1 MKKSL
6 LLLVSFFVACTMQAQ
21 QNELLYGVYTG
32 SGTLKGMGTLKAET
46 YDVAMLLNDPSLV
59 GMRITG
65 INVPLNTAA
74 TVTDC
79 KAWLTKQLT
88 LESGNNVSDIASID
102 FTPEG
107 KWVEVTFAEPYT
119 ITEEGVY
126 AGYSLTVPS
135 VDTDNANDPNKV
147 PIMCIASNDLGNLY
161 MHTSRSV
168 RKWRNLPET
177 AYYGT
182 GAYAMVVRLTGDNVK
197 EHAAAL
203 LPPDELNTY
212 LSVGKKTTLTL
223 TLENHGTA
231 AISNIDYEMTIGG
244 ETIEKHVNVTVKGS
258 YFGSKANLKVEIPAQ
273 QTAGT
278 YPVSITVKKLD
289 GVDNEDVQP
298 TTTFTMAYLS
308 EFPKH
313 KPLMEEYTGTWC
325 QYCPRGMAG
334 MEAMNKLYP
343 DDFVGVAF
351 HNGDAMTITQMY
363 PNEVNA
369 FPNGYLDR
377 VQNVNPFSGSSGAS
391 LGIKDD
397 WKRRQNIIAP
407 ASIVLEAT
415 WADDAQTQLQLTSK
429 TTFVRDFGTSP
440 YQLTY
445 ILTADGLKGSGKE
458 WYQQNAL
465 SGDASAKSD
474 PYLSYYANQPA
485 VIQNL
490 EFNDVA
496 IQISASRGLA
506 MEGTL
511 PASVEGGKTYEH
523 TYTFDISKNELVQ
536 DKKKLRPVVVLID
549 TRTGEAVNADK
560 ISLNNEADGIRQ
572 VENGLST
579 FENGA
584 VFDLCGQKV
593 QPELSNSQ
601 NSLKK
606 GVYIVNG
613 KKIIIK

>member
-1 MKKSL
+1 
-6 LLLVSFFVACTMQAQ
+6 MQAQ

-32 SGTLKGMGTLKAET
+32 SGTLKGIGTLKAET

-88 LESGNNVSDIASID
+88 LESGNNVPDIASID

-135 VDTDNANDPNKV
+135 VDTDNDNDPNKV

-212 LSVGKKTTLTL
+212 LAVGKKTTLTL
-223 TLENHGTA
+223 ALENHGTA

-351 HNGDAMTITQMY
+351 HNGDPMQVIALY
-363 PNEVNA
+363 PNDVNS

-377 VQNVNPFSGSSGAS
+377 VLNVNPFSGTNGGS

-407 ASIVLEAT
+407 ASIELKAV
-415 WADDAQTQLQLTSK
+415 WADEAQTKLEVTST
-429 TTFVRDFGTSP
+429 TTFVRDFKNSP

-445 ILTADGLKGSGKE
+445 ILTADGLKGDTND
-458 WYQQNAL
+458 WWQVNAL
-465 SGDASAKSD
+465 SGDAEAKKD
-474 PYLSYYANQPA
+474 PYLAVFANQSSP
-485 VIQNL
+485 IKNI
-490 EFNDVA
+490 EYNDVA
-496 IQISASRGLA
+496 IQLSNSRALA

-511 PASVEGGKTYEH
+511 PGSVEGGKGYEH
-523 TYTFDISKNELVQ
+523 KYVFDVTENELVQ
-536 DKKKLRPVVVLID
+536 DKTKLRPVVVLID
-549 TRTGEAVNADK
+549 TTTGEAVNADK
-560 ISLNNEADGIRQ
+560 VGVSSETDGISEIPSDDELQRADGR
-572 VENGLST
+572 SY
-579 FENGA
+579 
-584 VFDLCGQKV
+584 DLQGR
-593 QPELSNSQ
+593 ELNAAHRAMR
-601 NSLKK
+601 
-606 GVYIVNG
+606 GIYIVNG
-613 KKIIIK
+613 KKVIR

>member
-6 LLLVSFFVACTMQAQ
+6 LLLLSFFVACSVQAQ

-65 INVPLNTAA
+65 INVPLNSAA

-88 LESGNNVSDIASID
+88 LESSTNAPDITSID

-147 PIMCIASNDLGNLY
+147 PIMCIASEDLGNLY

-212 LSVGKKTTLTL
+212 LAVGKKTTLTL
-223 TLENHGTA
+223 PLENHGTA

-244 ETIEKHVNVTVKGS
+244 ETIEKNVAVTVKGG

-278 YPVSITVKKLD
+278 YPVNITVKKLD
-289 GVDNEDVQP
+289 GFDNEDAQP

-334 MEAMNKLYP
+334 MEAMNELYP

-351 HNGDAMTITQMY
+351 HNGDAMTITQLY
-363 PNEVNA
+363 PNDVNS

-397 WKRRQNIIAP
+397 WKRRQNIISP
-407 ASIVLEAT
+407 ASIVLEAE
-415 WADDAQTQLQLTSK
+415 WADDAQTKLQLTSK
-429 TTFVRDFGTSP
+429 TTFVRDFGNSP

-445 ILTADGLKGSGKE
+445 ILTADGLKGEGKE

-465 SGDASAKSD
+465 SGDASAKAD
-474 PYLSYYANQPA
+474 PYLKYYANLPA
-485 VIQNL
+485 VIMDI

-496 IQISASRGLA
+496 IQLSNSRGLA

-511 PASVEGGKTYEH
+511 PASVEGGKTYSH
-523 TYTFDISKNELVQ
+523 TYTFDISSNSLVQ
-536 DKKKLRPVVVLID
+536 DKTKLRPVVVLID

-560 ISLNNEADGIRQ
+560 VSVGDSADGIRQ
-572 VENGLST
+572 LENEQST
-579 FENGA
+579 IENGA
-584 VFDLCGQKV
+584 VYNLSGQRV
-593 QPELSNSQ
+593 SNGIM
-601 NSLKK
+601 KETVGVPK

>member
-1 MKKSL
+1 
-6 LLLVSFFVACTMQAQ
+6 MQAQ

-65 INVPLNTAA
+65 INVPLNSAA

-88 LESGNNVSDIASID
+88 LENSTNAPDITSID

-147 PIMCIASNDLGNLY
+147 PIMCIASEDLGNLY

-212 LSVGKKTTLTL
+212 LAVGKKTTLTL
-223 TLENHGTA
+223 PLENHGTA

-244 ETIEKHVNVTVKGS
+244 ETIEKNVAVTVKGG

-278 YPVSITVKKLD
+278 YPVNITVKKLD
-289 GVDNEDVQP
+289 GFDNEDAQP

-334 MEAMNKLYP
+334 MEAMNELYP

-351 HNGDAMTITQMY
+351 HNGDAMTITQLY
-363 PNEVNA
+363 PNDVNS

-397 WKRRQNIIAP
+397 WKRRQNIISP
-407 ASIVLEAT
+407 ASIVLEAV
-415 WADDAQTQLQLTSK
+415 WADDAQTKLQLTSK
-429 TTFVRDFGTSP
+429 TTFVRDFGNSP

-445 ILTADGLKGSGKE
+445 ILTADGLKGEGKE

-465 SGDASAKSD
+465 SGDASAKAD
-474 PYLSYYANQPA
+474 PYLKYYANLPA
-485 VIQNL
+485 VIMDI

-496 IQISASRGLA
+496 IQLSNSRGLA

-511 PASVEGGKTYEH
+511 PASVEGGKTYSH
-523 TYTFDISKNELVQ
+523 TYTFDISSNSLVQ
-536 DKKKLRPVVVLID
+536 DKTKLRPVVVLID

-560 ISLNNEADGIRQ
+560 VSVGDSADGIRQ
-572 VENGLST
+572 LENEQST
-579 FENGA
+579 IANGA
-584 VFDLCGQKV
+584 VYNLSGQRV
-593 QPELSNSQ
+593 SNGIMTETVGVS
-601 NSLKK
+601 K

>member
-1 MKKSL
+1 
-6 LLLVSFFVACTMQAQ
+6 MQAQ

-88 LESGNNVSDIASID
+88 LESGNNVPDIASID

-135 VDTDNANDPNKV
+135 VDTDNDNDPNKV

-363 PNEVNA
+363 PNEVNS

-407 ASIVLEAT
+407 ASIELKAV
-415 WADDAQTQLQLTSK
+415 WADEAQTKLEVTST
-429 TTFVRDFGTSP
+429 TTFVRDFKNSP

-445 ILTADGLKGSGKE
+445 ILTADGLKGDTSD
-458 WYQQNAL
+458 WWQVNAL
-465 SGDASAKSD
+465 SGDAEAKKD
-474 PYLSYYANQPA
+474 PYLAVFANQSSP
-485 VIQNL
+485 IKNI
-490 EFNDVA
+490 EYNDVA
-496 IQISASRGLA
+496 IQLSNSRALA
-506 MEGTL
+506 MEETL
-511 PASVEGGKTYEH
+511 PSSVEGGKGYEH
-523 TYTFDISKNELVQ
+523 KYVFDVTENELVQ
-536 DKKKLRPVVVLID
+536 DKTKLRPVVVLID
-549 TRTGEAVNADK
+549 TTTGEAVNADK
-560 ISLNNEADGIRQ
+560 VGVSSETDGISEIPSDDELQRADGR
-572 VENGLST
+572 SY
-579 FENGA
+579 
-584 VFDLCGQKV
+584 DLQGR
-593 QPELSNSQ
+593 ELNAAHRAMR
-601 NSLKK
+601 
-606 GVYIVNG
+606 GIYIVNG
-613 KKIIIK
+613 KKVIR

>member
-1 MKKSL
+1 
-6 LLLVSFFVACTMQAQ
+6 MQAQ

-88 LESGNNVSDIASID
+88 LESGNNVPDIASID

-334 MEAMNKLYP
+334 MEGMNKLYG

-351 HNGDAMTITQMY
+351 HNGDPMQVTALY
-363 PNEVNA
+363 PNDVNS

-407 ASIVLEAT
+407 ASIELKAV
-415 WADDAQTQLQLTSK
+415 WADEAQTKLEVTST
-429 TTFVRDFGTSP
+429 TTFVRDFKNSP

-445 ILTADGLKGSGKE
+445 ILTADGLKGDTND
-458 WYQQNAL
+458 WWQVNAL
-465 SGDASAKSD
+465 SGDAEAKKD
-474 PYLSYYANQPA
+474 PYLAVFANQSSP
-485 VIQNL
+485 IKNI
-490 EFNDVA
+490 EYNDVA
-496 IQISASRGLA
+496 IQLSNSRALA

-511 PASVEGGKTYEH
+511 PGSVEGGKGYEH
-523 TYTFDISKNELVQ
+523 KYVFDVTENELVQ
-536 DKKKLRPVVVLID
+536 DKTKLRPVVVLID
-549 TRTGEAVNADK
+549 TTTGEAVNADK
-560 ISLNNEADGIRQ
+560 VGVSSETDGISEIPSGDELQRADGR
-572 VENGLST
+572 SY
-579 FENGA
+579 
-584 VFDLCGQKV
+584 DLQGR
-593 QPELSNSQ
+593 ELNAAHRAMR
-601 NSLKK
+601 
-606 GVYIVNG
+606 GIYIVNG
-613 KKIIIK
+613 KKVIR

>member
-88 LESGNNVSDIASID
+88 LESGNNVPDIASID

-135 VDTDNANDPNKV
+135 VDTDNDNDPNKV

-212 LSVGKKTTLTL
+212 LAVGK
-223 TLENHGTA
+223 N
-231 AISNIDYEMTIGG
+231 
-244 ETIEKHVNVTVKGS
+244 
-258 YFGSKANLKVEIPAQ
+258 
-273 QTAGT
+273 
-278 YPVSITVKKLD
+278 
-289 GVDNEDVQP
+289 
-298 TTTFTMAYLS
+298 
-308 EFPKH
+308 
-313 KPLMEEYTGTWC
+313 
-325 QYCPRGMAG
+325 
-334 MEAMNKLYP
+334 
-343 DDFVGVAF
+343 
-351 HNGDAMTITQMY
+351 
-363 PNEVNA
+363 
-369 FPNGYLDR
+369 
-377 VQNVNPFSGSSGAS
+377 
-391 LGIKDD
+391 
-397 WKRRQNIIAP
+397 
-407 ASIVLEAT
+407 
-415 WADDAQTQLQLTSK
+415 
-429 TTFVRDFGTSP
+429 
-440 YQLTY
+440 
-445 ILTADGLKGSGKE
+445 
-458 WYQQNAL
+458 
-465 SGDASAKSD
+465 
-474 PYLSYYANQPA
+474 
-485 VIQNL
+485 
-490 EFNDVA
+490 
-496 IQISASRGLA
+496 
-506 MEGTL
+506 
-511 PASVEGGKTYEH
+511 SV
-523 TYTFDISKNELVQ
+523 
-536 DKKKLRPVVVLID
+536 
-549 TRTGEAVNADK
+549 
-560 ISLNNEADGIRQ
+560 
-572 VENGLST
+572 
-579 FENGA
+579 
-584 VFDLCGQKV
+584 
-593 QPELSNSQ
+593 
-601 NSLKK
+601 
-606 GVYIVNG
+606 
-613 KKIIIK
+613 

>member
-1 MKKSL
+1 
-6 LLLVSFFVACTMQAQ
+6 MQAQ

-88 LESGNNVSDIASID
+88 LESGNNVPDIASID

-212 LSVGKKTTLTL
+212 LAVGKKTTLTL
-223 TLENHGTA
+223 ALENHGTA

-351 HNGDAMTITQMY
+351 HNGDAMTITQLY
-363 PNEVNA
+363 PNEVNS

-407 ASIVLEAT
+407 ASIELKAV
-415 WADDAQTQLQLTSK
+415 WADEAQTKLEVTST
-429 TTFVRDFGTSP
+429 TTFVRDFKNSP

-445 ILTADGLKGSGKE
+445 ILTADCLKGDTND
-458 WYQQNAL
+458 WWQVNAL
-465 SGDASAKSD
+465 SGDAEAKKD
-474 PYLSYYANQPA
+474 PYLAVFANQSSP
-485 VIQNL
+485 IKNI
-490 EFNDVA
+490 EYNDVA
-496 IQISASRGLA
+496 IQLSNSRALA

-511 PASVEGGKTYEH
+511 PGSVEGGKGYEH
-523 TYTFDISKNELVQ
+523 KYVFDVTENELVQ
-536 DKKKLRPVVVLID
+536 DKTKLRPVVVLID
-549 TRTGEAVNADK
+549 TTTGEAVNADK
-560 ISLNNEADGIRQ
+560 VGVSSETDGISEIPSDDELQR
-572 VENGLST
+572 VDGRSY
-579 FENGA
+579 
-584 VFDLCGQKV
+584 DLQGR
-593 QPELSNSQ
+593 ELNAAHRAMR
-601 NSLKK
+601 
-606 GVYIVNG
+606 GIYIVNG
-613 KKIIIK
+613 KKVIR

>member
-88 LESGNNVSDIASID
+88 LESGNNVPDIASID

-177 AYYGT
+177 AFYGT

-212 LSVGKKTTLTL
+212 LAVGKKTTLTL

-351 HNGDAMTITQMY
+351 HNGDPMQVTALY
-363 PNEVNA
+363 PNDVNS

-377 VQNVNPFSGSSGAS
+377 VLNVNPFSGTNGGS

-407 ASIVLEAT
+407 ASIELKAV
-415 WADDAQTQLQLTSK
+415 WADEAQTKLEVTST
-429 TTFVRDFGTSP
+429 TTFVRDFKNSP

-445 ILTADGLKGSGKE
+445 ILTADGLKGDTND
-458 WYQQNAL
+458 WWQVNAL
-465 SGDASAKSD
+465 SGDAEAKKD
-474 PYLSYYANQPA
+474 PYLAVFANQSSP
-485 VIQNL
+485 IKNI
-490 EFNDVA
+490 EYNDVA
-496 IQISASRGLA
+496 IQLSNSRALA

-511 PASVEGGKTYEH
+511 PGSVEGGKGYEH
-523 TYTFDISKNELVQ
+523 KYVFDVTENELVQ
-536 DKKKLRPVVVLID
+536 DKTKLRPVVVLID
-549 TRTGEAVNADK
+549 TTTGEAVNADK
-560 ISLNNEADGIRQ
+560 VGVSSETDGISEIPSDDELQRADGR
-572 VENGLST
+572 SY
-579 FENGA
+579 
-584 VFDLCGQKV
+584 DLQGR
-593 QPELSNSQ
+593 ELNAAHRAMR
-601 NSLKK
+601 
-606 GVYIVNG
+606 GIYIVNG
-613 KKIIIK
+613 KKVIR

>member
-1 MKKSL
+1 
-6 LLLVSFFVACTMQAQ
+6 
-21 QNELLYGVYTG
+21 
-32 SGTLKGMGTLKAET
+32 MGTLKAET

-88 LESGNNVSDIASID
+88 LESGNNVPDIASID

-212 LSVGKKTTLTL
+212 LAVGKKTTLTL

-351 HNGDAMTITQMY
+351 HNGDPMQVTALY
-363 PNEVNA
+363 PNDVNS

-377 VQNVNPFSGSSGAS
+377 VLNVNPFSGTNGGS

-407 ASIVLEAT
+407 ASIELKAV
-415 WADDAQTQLQLTSK
+415 WADEAQTKLEVTST
-429 TTFVRDFGTSP
+429 TTFVRDFKNSP

-445 ILTADGLKGSGKE
+445 ILTADGLKGDTND
-458 WYQQNAL
+458 WWQVNAL
-465 SGDASAKSD
+465 SGDAEAKKD
-474 PYLSYYANQPA
+474 PYLAVFANQSSP
-485 VIQNL
+485 IKNI
-490 EFNDVA
+490 EYNDVA
-496 IQISASRGLA
+496 IQLSNSRALA

-511 PASVEGGKTYEH
+511 PGSVEGGKGYEH
-523 TYTFDISKNELVQ
+523 KYVFDVTENELVQ
-536 DKKKLRPVVVLID
+536 DKTKLRPVVVLID
-549 TRTGEAVNADK
+549 TTTGEAVNADK
-560 ISLNNEADGIRQ
+560 VGVSSETDGISEIPSDDELQRADGR
-572 VENGLST
+572 SY
-579 FENGA
+579 
-584 VFDLCGQKV
+584 DLQGR
-593 QPELSNSQ
+593 ELNAAHRAMR
-601 NSLKK
+601 
-606 GVYIVNG
+606 GIYIVNG
-613 KKIIIK
+613 KKVIR

>member
-1 MKKSL
+1 
-6 LLLVSFFVACTMQAQ
+6 MQAQ

-88 LESGNNVSDIASID
+88 LESGNNVPDIASID

-203 LPPDELNTY
+203 LPPDDLNTY
-212 LSVGKKTTLTL
+212 LAVGKKTTLTL
-223 TLENHGTA
+223 ALENHGTA

-351 HNGDAMTITQMY
+351 HNGDPMQVTALY
-363 PNEVNA
+363 PNDVNS

-377 VQNVNPFSGSSGAS
+377 VLNVNPFSGTNGGS

-407 ASIVLEAT
+407 ASIELKAV
-415 WADDAQTQLQLTSK
+415 WADEAQTKLEVTST
-429 TTFVRDFGTSP
+429 TTFVRDFKNSP

-445 ILTADGLKGSGKE
+445 ILTADGLKGDTND
-458 WYQQNAL
+458 WWQVNAL
-465 SGDASAKSD
+465 SGDAEAKKD
-474 PYLSYYANQPA
+474 PYLAVFANQSSP
-485 VIQNL
+485 IKNI
-490 EFNDVA
+490 EYNDVA
-496 IQISASRGLA
+496 IQLSNSRALA

-511 PASVEGGKTYEH
+511 PGSVEGGKGYEH
-523 TYTFDISKNELVQ
+523 KYVFDVTENELVQ
-536 DKKKLRPVVVLID
+536 DKTKLRPVVVLID
-549 TRTGEAVNADK
+549 TTTGEAVNADK
-560 ISLNNEADGIRQ
+560 VGVSSETDGISEIPSDDELQRADGR
-572 VENGLST
+572 SY
-579 FENGA
+579 
-584 VFDLCGQKV
+584 DLQGR
-593 QPELSNSQ
+593 ELNAAHRAMR
-601 NSLKK
+601 
-606 GVYIVNG
+606 GIYIVNG
-613 KKIIIK
+613 KKVIR

>member
-1 MKKSL
+1 
-6 LLLVSFFVACTMQAQ
+6 MQAQ

-88 LESGNNVSDIASID
+88 LESGKNVPDITSID

-212 LSVGKKTTLTL
+212 LAVGKKTTLTL

-351 HNGDAMTITQMY
+351 HNGDPMQVTALY
-363 PNEVNA
+363 PNDVNG

-377 VQNVNPFSGSSGAS
+377 VLNVHPFSGTSGGS

-407 ASIVLEAT
+407 ASIELKAV
-415 WADDAQTQLQLTSK
+415 WADEAQTKLEVTST
-429 TTFVRDFGTSP
+429 TTFVRDFKNSP

-445 ILTADGLKGSGKE
+445 ILTADGLKGDTND
-458 WYQQNAL
+458 WWQVNAL
-465 SGDASAKSD
+465 SGDAEAKKD
-474 PYLSYYANQPA
+474 PYLAVFANQSSP
-485 VIQNL
+485 IKNI
-490 EFNDVA
+490 EYNDVA
-496 IQISASRGLA
+496 IQLSNSRALA

-511 PASVEGGKTYEH
+511 PGSVEGGKGYEH
-523 TYTFDISKNELVQ
+523 KYVFDVTENELVQ
-536 DKKKLRPVVVLID
+536 DKTKLRPVVVLID
-549 TRTGEAVNADK
+549 TTTGEAVNADK
-560 ISLNNEADGIRQ
+560 VGVSSETDGISEIPSGDELQRADGR
-572 VENGLST
+572 SY
-579 FENGA
+579 
-584 VFDLCGQKV
+584 DLRGR
-593 QPELSNSQ
+593 ELNAAHRAMR
-601 NSLKK
+601 
-606 GVYIVNG
+606 GIYIVNG
-613 KKIIIK
+613 KKVIR

>member
-1 MKKSL
+1 
-6 LLLVSFFVACTMQAQ
+6 MQAQ

-88 LESGNNVSDIASID
+88 LESGNNVPDIASID

-177 AYYGT
+177 AYYGM

-212 LSVGKKTTLTL
+212 LAVGKKTTLTL

-351 HNGDAMTITQMY
+351 HNGDPMQVTALY
-363 PNEVNA
+363 PNDVNS

-377 VQNVNPFSGSSGAS
+377 VLNVNPFSGTNGGS

-407 ASIVLEAT
+407 ASIELKAV
-415 WADDAQTQLQLTSK
+415 WADEAQTKLEVTST
-429 TTFVRDFGTSP
+429 TTFVRDFKNSP

-445 ILTADGLKGSGKE
+445 ILTADGLKGDTND
-458 WYQQNAL
+458 WWQVNAL
-465 SGDASAKSD
+465 SGDAEAKKD
-474 PYLSYYANQPA
+474 PYLAVFANQSSP
-485 VIQNL
+485 IKNI
-490 EFNDVA
+490 EYNDVA
-496 IQISASRGLA
+496 IQLSNSRALA

-511 PASVEGGKTYEH
+511 PGSVEGGKGYEH
-523 TYTFDISKNELVQ
+523 KYVFDVTENELVQ
-536 DKKKLRPVVVLID
+536 DKTKLRPVVVLID
-549 TRTGEAVNADK
+549 TTTGEAVNADK
-560 ISLNNEADGIRQ
+560 VGVSSETDGISEIPSDDELQRADGR
-572 VENGLST
+572 SY
-579 FENGA
+579 
-584 VFDLCGQKV
+584 DLQGR
-593 QPELSNSQ
+593 ELNAAHRAMR
-601 NSLKK
+601 
-606 GVYIVNG
+606 GIYIVNG
-613 KKIIIK
+613 KKVIR

>member
-1 MKKSL
+1 
-6 LLLVSFFVACTMQAQ
+6 
-21 QNELLYGVYTG
+21 
-32 SGTLKGMGTLKAET
+32 MGTLKAET

-88 LESGNNVSDIASID
+88 LESGNNVPDIASID

-177 AYYGT
+177 AFYGT

-212 LSVGKKTTLTL
+212 LAVGKKTTLTL

-351 HNGDAMTITQMY
+351 HNGDPMQVTALY
-363 PNEVNA
+363 PNDVNS

-377 VQNVNPFSGSSGAS
+377 VLNVNPFSGTNGGS

-407 ASIVLEAT
+407 ASIELKAV
-415 WADDAQTQLQLTSK
+415 WADEAQTKLEVTST
-429 TTFVRDFGTSP
+429 TTFVRDFKNSP

-445 ILTADGLKGSGKE
+445 ILTADGLKGDTND
-458 WYQQNAL
+458 WWQVNAL
-465 SGDASAKSD
+465 SGDAEAKKD
-474 PYLSYYANQPA
+474 PYLAVFANQSSP
-485 VIQNL
+485 IKNI
-490 EFNDVA
+490 EYNDVA
-496 IQISASRGLA
+496 IQLSNSRALA

-511 PASVEGGKTYEH
+511 PGSVEGGKGYEH
-523 TYTFDISKNELVQ
+523 KYVFDVTENELVQ
-536 DKKKLRPVVVLID
+536 DKTKLRPVVVLID
-549 TRTGEAVNADK
+549 TTTGEAVNADK
-560 ISLNNEADGIRQ
+560 VGVSSETDGISEIPSDDELQRADGR
-572 VENGLST
+572 SY
-579 FENGA
+579 
-584 VFDLCGQKV
+584 DLQGR
-593 QPELSNSQ
+593 ELNAAHRAMR
-601 NSLKK
+601 
-606 GVYIVNG
+606 GIYIVNG
-613 KKIIIK
+613 KKVIR

>member
-1 MKKSL
+1 
-6 LLLVSFFVACTMQAQ
+6 MQAQ

-88 LESGNNVSDIASID
+88 LESGNNVPDITSID

-212 LSVGKKTTLTL
+212 LAVGKKTTLTL
-223 TLENHGTA
+223 ALENHGTA

-351 HNGDAMTITQMY
+351 HNGDAMTITQLY
-363 PNEVNA
+363 PNEVNS

-407 ASIVLEAT
+407 ASIELKAV
-415 WADDAQTQLQLTSK
+415 WADEAQTKLEVTST
-429 TTFVRDFGTSP
+429 TTFVRDFKNSP

-445 ILTADGLKGSGKE
+445 ILTADGLKGDTND
-458 WYQQNAL
+458 WWQVNAL
-465 SGDASAKSD
+465 SGDAEAKKD
-474 PYLSYYANQPA
+474 PYLAVFANQSSP
-485 VIQNL
+485 IKNI
-490 EFNDVA
+490 EYNDVA
-496 IQISASRGLA
+496 IQLSNSRALA

-511 PASVEGGKTYEH
+511 PGSVEGGKGYEH
-523 TYTFDISKNELVQ
+523 KYVFDVTENELVQ
-536 DKKKLRPVVVLID
+536 DKTKLRPVVVLID
-549 TRTGEAVNADK
+549 TTTGEAVNADK
-560 ISLNNEADGIRQ
+560 VGVSSETDGISEIPSGDELQRADGR
-572 VENGLST
+572 SY
-579 FENGA
+579 
-584 VFDLCGQKV
+584 DLQGR
-593 QPELSNSQ
+593 ELNAAHRAMR
-601 NSLKK
+601 
-606 GVYIVNG
+606 GIYIVNG
-613 KKIIIK
+613 KKVIR

>member
-1 MKKSL
+1 
-6 LLLVSFFVACTMQAQ
+6 MQAQ

-88 LESGNNVSDIASID
+88 LESGNNVPDIASID

-177 AYYGT
+177 AFYGT

-212 LSVGKKTTLTL
+212 LAVGKKTTLTL

-351 HNGDAMTITQMY
+351 HNGDPMQVTALY
-363 PNEVNA
+363 PNDVNS

-377 VQNVNPFSGSSGAS
+377 VLNVNPFSGTNGGS

-407 ASIVLEAT
+407 ASIELKAV
-415 WADDAQTQLQLTSK
+415 WADEAQTKLEVTST
-429 TTFVRDFGTSP
+429 TTFVRDFKNSP

-445 ILTADGLKGSGKE
+445 ILTADGLKGDTND
-458 WYQQNAL
+458 WWQVNAL
-465 SGDASAKSD
+465 SGDAEAKKD
-474 PYLSYYANQPA
+474 PYLAVFANQSSP
-485 VIQNL
+485 IKNI
-490 EFNDVA
+490 EYNDVA
-496 IQISASRGLA
+496 IQLSNSRALA

-511 PASVEGGKTYEH
+511 PGSVEGGKGYEH
-523 TYTFDISKNELVQ
+523 KYVFDVTENELVQ
-536 DKKKLRPVVVLID
+536 DKTKLRPVVVLID
-549 TRTGEAVNADK
+549 TTTGEAVNADK
-560 ISLNNEADGIRQ
+560 VGVSSETDGISEIPSDDELQRADGR
-572 VENGLST
+572 SY
-579 FENGA
+579 
-584 VFDLCGQKV
+584 DLQGR
-593 QPELSNSQ
+593 ELNAAHRAMR
-601 NSLKK
+601 
-606 GVYIVNG
+606 GIYIVNG
-613 KKIIIK
+613 KKVIR

>member
-1 MKKSL
+1 
-6 LLLVSFFVACTMQAQ
+6 
-21 QNELLYGVYTG
+21 
-32 SGTLKGMGTLKAET
+32 
-46 YDVAMLLNDPSLV
+46 
-59 GMRITG
+59 
-65 INVPLNTAA
+65 
-74 TVTDC
+74 
-79 KAWLTKQLT
+79 
-88 LESGNNVSDIASID
+88 
-102 FTPEG
+102 
-107 KWVEVTFAEPYT
+107 
-119 ITEEGVY
+119 
-126 AGYSLTVPS
+126 
-135 VDTDNANDPNKV
+135 
-147 PIMCIASNDLGNLY
+147 
-161 MHTSRSV
+161 
-168 RKWRNLPET
+168 
-177 AYYGT
+177 
-182 GAYAMVVRLTGDNVK
+182 MVVRLTGDNVK

-212 LSVGKKTTLTL
+212 LAVGKKTTLTL
-223 TLENHGTA
+223 PLENHGTA

-244 ETIEKHVNVTVKGS
+244 ETIEKNVAVTVKGG

-278 YPVSITVKKLD
+278 YPVNITVKKLD
-289 GVDNEDVQP
+289 GFDNEDAQP

-334 MEAMNKLYP
+334 MEAMNELYP

-351 HNGDAMTITQMY
+351 HNGDAMTITQLY
-363 PNEVNA
+363 PNDVNS

-397 WKRRQNIIAP
+397 WKRRQNIISP
-407 ASIVLEAT
+407 ASIVLEAV
-415 WADDAQTQLQLTSK
+415 WADDAQTKLQLTSK
-429 TTFVRDFGTSP
+429 TTFVRDFGNSP

-445 ILTADGLKGSGKE
+445 ILTADGLKGEGKE

-465 SGDASAKSD
+465 SGDASAKAD
-474 PYLSYYANQPA
+474 PYLKYYANLPA
-485 VIQNL
+485 VIMDI

-496 IQISASRGLA
+496 IQLSNSRGLA

-511 PASVEGGKTYEH
+511 PASVEGGKTYLH
-523 TYTFDISKNELVQ
+523 TYTFDISSNSLVQ
-536 DKKKLRPVVVLID
+536 DKTKLRPVVVLID

-560 ISLNNEADGIRQ
+560 VSVGDSADGIRQ
-572 VENGLST
+572 LENEQST
-579 FENGA
+579 IANGA
-584 VFDLCGQKV
+584 VYNLSGQRV
-593 QPELSNSQ
+593 SNGIITM
-601 NSLKK
+601 KTVGVPK

>member
-1 MKKSL
+1 
-6 LLLVSFFVACTMQAQ
+6 MQAQ

-88 LESGNNVSDIASID
+88 LESGKNVPDIASID

-212 LSVGKKTTLTL
+212 LAVGKKTTLTL

-258 YFGSKANLKVEIPAQ
+258 YFGSNANLKVEIPAQ

-351 HNGDAMTITQMY
+351 HNGDAMTITQLY
-363 PNEVNA
+363 PNEVNS

-407 ASIVLEAT
+407 ASIELKAV
-415 WADDAQTQLQLTSK
+415 WADEAQTKLEVTST
-429 TTFVRDFGTSP
+429 TTFVRDFKNSP

-445 ILTADGLKGSGKE
+445 ILTADGLKGDTND
-458 WYQQNAL
+458 WWQVNAL
-465 SGDASAKSD
+465 SGDAEAKKD
-474 PYLSYYANQPA
+474 PYLAVFANQSSP
-485 VIQNL
+485 IKNI
-490 EFNDVA
+490 EYNDVA
-496 IQISASRGLA
+496 IQLSNSRALA

-511 PASVEGGKTYEH
+511 PGSVEGGKGYEH
-523 TYTFDISKNELVQ
+523 KYVFDVTENELVQ
-536 DKKKLRPVVVLID
+536 DKTKLRPVVVLID
-549 TRTGEAVNADK
+549 TTTGEAVNADK
-560 ISLNNEADGIRQ
+560 VGVSSETDGISEIPSGDELQRADGR
-572 VENGLST
+572 SY
-579 FENGA
+579 
-584 VFDLCGQKV
+584 DLQGR
-593 QPELSNSQ
+593 ELNAAHRAMR
-601 NSLKK
+601 
-606 GVYIVNG
+606 GIYIVNG
-613 KKIIIK
+613 KKVIR

>member
-1 MKKSL
+1 M
-6 LLLVSFFVACTMQAQ
+6 
-21 QNELLYGVYTG
+21 LYGVYTG

-88 LESGNNVSDIASID
+88 LESGNNVPDITSID

-177 AYYGT
+177 AYYGM

-212 LSVGKKTTLTL
+212 LAVGKKTTLTL

-351 HNGDAMTITQMY
+351 HNGDPMQVTALY
-363 PNEVNA
+363 PNDVNS

-377 VQNVNPFSGSSGAS
+377 VLNVNPFSGTNGGS

-407 ASIVLEAT
+407 ASIELKAV
-415 WADDAQTQLQLTSK
+415 WADEAQTKLEVTST
-429 TTFVRDFGTSP
+429 TTFVRDFKNSP

-445 ILTADGLKGSGKE
+445 ILTADGLKGDTND
-458 WYQQNAL
+458 WWQVNAL
-465 SGDASAKSD
+465 SGDAEAKKD
-474 PYLSYYANQPA
+474 PYLAVFANQSSP
-485 VIQNL
+485 IKNI
-490 EFNDVA
+490 EYNDVA
-496 IQISASRGLA
+496 IQLSNSRALA

-511 PASVEGGKTYEH
+511 PGSVEGGKGYEH
-523 TYTFDISKNELVQ
+523 KYVFDVTENELVQ
-536 DKKKLRPVVVLID
+536 DKTKLRPVVVLID
-549 TRTGEAVNADK
+549 TTTGEAVNADK
-560 ISLNNEADGIRQ
+560 VGVSSETDGISEIPSDDELQRADGR
-572 VENGLST
+572 SY
-579 FENGA
+579 
-584 VFDLCGQKV
+584 DLQGR
-593 QPELSNSQ
+593 ELNAAHRAMR
-601 NSLKK
+601 
-606 GVYIVNG
+606 GIYIVNG
-613 KKIIIK
+613 KKVIR

>member
-6 LLLVSFFVACTMQAQ
+6 LLLLSFFVACSVQAQ

-65 INVPLNTAA
+65 INVPLNSAA

-88 LESGNNVSDIASID
+88 LENSTNAPDITSID

-147 PIMCIASNDLGNLY
+147 PIMCIASEDLGNLY

-212 LSVGKKTTLTL
+212 LAVGKKTTLTL
-223 TLENHGTA
+223 PLENHGTA

-244 ETIEKHVNVTVKGS
+244 ETIEKNVAVTVKGG

-278 YPVSITVKKLD
+278 YPVNITVKKLD
-289 GVDNEDVQP
+289 GFDNEDAQP

-334 MEAMNKLYP
+334 MEAMNELYP

-351 HNGDAMTITQMY
+351 HNGDAMTITQLY
-363 PNEVNA
+363 PNDVNS

-397 WKRRQNIIAP
+397 WKRRQNIISP
-407 ASIVLEAT
+407 ASIVLEAV
-415 WADDAQTQLQLTSK
+415 WADDAQTKLQLTSK
-429 TTFVRDFGTSP
+429 TTFVRDFGNSP

-445 ILTADGLKGSGKE
+445 ILTADGLKGEGKE

-465 SGDASAKSD
+465 SGDASAKAD
-474 PYLSYYANQPA
+474 PYLKYYANLPA
-485 VIQNL
+485 VIMDI

-496 IQISASRGLA
+496 IQLSNSRGLA

-511 PASVEGGKTYEH
+511 PASVEGGKTYSH
-523 TYTFDISKNELVQ
+523 TYTFDISSNSLVQ
-536 DKKKLRPVVVLID
+536 DKTKLRPVVVLID

-560 ISLNNEADGIRQ
+560 VSVGDSADGIRQ
-572 VENGLST
+572 LENEQST
-579 FENGA
+579 IESGA
-584 VFDLCGQKV
+584 VYNLSGQRV
-593 QPELSNSQ
+593 SNR
-601 NSLKK
+601 NMTETVGVPK

>member
-88 LESGNNVSDIASID
+88 LESGNNVPDITSID

-177 AYYGT
+177 AFYGT

-212 LSVGKKTTLTL
+212 LAVGKKTTLTL

-351 HNGDAMTITQMY
+351 HNGDPMQVTALY
-363 PNEVNA
+363 PNDVNS

-377 VQNVNPFSGSSGAS
+377 VLNVNPFSGTNGGS

-407 ASIVLEAT
+407 ASIELKAV
-415 WADDAQTQLQLTSK
+415 WADEAQTKLEVTST
-429 TTFVRDFGTSP
+429 TTFVRDFKNSP

-445 ILTADGLKGSGKE
+445 ILTADGLKGDTND
-458 WYQQNAL
+458 WWQVNAL
-465 SGDASAKSD
+465 SGDAEAKKD
-474 PYLSYYANQPA
+474 PYLAVFANQSSP
-485 VIQNL
+485 IKNI
-490 EFNDVA
+490 EYNDVA
-496 IQISASRGLA
+496 IQLSNSRALA

-511 PASVEGGKTYEH
+511 PGSVEGGKGYEH
-523 TYTFDISKNELVQ
+523 KYVFDVTENELVQ
-536 DKKKLRPVVVLID
+536 DKTKLRPVVVLID
-549 TRTGEAVNADK
+549 TTTGEAVNADK
-560 ISLNNEADGIRQ
+560 VGVSSETDGISEIPSDDELQRADGR
-572 VENGLST
+572 SY
-579 FENGA
+579 
-584 VFDLCGQKV
+584 DLQGR
-593 QPELSNSQ
+593 ELNAAHRAMR
-601 NSLKK
+601 
-606 GVYIVNG
+606 GIYIVNG
-613 KKIIIK
+613 KKVIR

>member
-1 MKKSL
+1 
-6 LLLVSFFVACTMQAQ
+6 MQAQ

-88 LESGNNVSDIASID
+88 LESGNNVPDIASID

-177 AYYGT
+177 AYYVT

-212 LSVGKKTTLTL
+212 LAVGKKTTLTL

-351 HNGDAMTITQMY
+351 HNGDAMTITQLY
-363 PNEVNA
+363 PNEVNS

-407 ASIVLEAT
+407 ASIELKAV
-415 WADDAQTQLQLTSK
+415 WADEAQTKLEVTST
-429 TTFVRDFGTSP
+429 TTFVRDFKNSP

-445 ILTADGLKGSGKE
+445 ILTADGLKGDTND
-458 WYQQNAL
+458 WWQVNAL
-465 SGDASAKSD
+465 SGDAEAKKD
-474 PYLSYYANQPA
+474 PYLAVFANQSSP
-485 VIQNL
+485 IKNI
-490 EFNDVA
+490 EYNDVA
-496 IQISASRGLA
+496 IQLSNSRALA

-511 PASVEGGKTYEH
+511 PGSVEGGKGYEH
-523 TYTFDISKNELVQ
+523 KYVFDVTENELVQ
-536 DKKKLRPVVVLID
+536 DKTKLRPVVVLID
-549 TRTGEAVNADK
+549 TTTGEAVNADK
-560 ISLNNEADGIRQ
+560 VGVSSETDGISEIPSDDELQR
-572 VENGLST
+572 VDGRSY
-579 FENGA
+579 
-584 VFDLCGQKV
+584 DLQGR
-593 QPELSNSQ
+593 ELNAAHRAMR
-601 NSLKK
+601 
-606 GVYIVNG
+606 GIYIVNG
-613 KKIIIK
+613 KKVIR

>member
-1 MKKSL
+1 
-6 LLLVSFFVACTMQAQ
+6 MQAQ

-46 YDVAMLLNDPSLV
+46 YDVALLLNDPSLV

-88 LESGNNVSDIASID
+88 LESGKNVPDIASID

-182 GAYAMVVRLTGDNVK
+182 GAYAMVVRLTGDDVK

-212 LSVGKKTTLTL
+212 LAVGKKTTLTL

-351 HNGDAMTITQMY
+351 HNGDPMQVTALY
-363 PNEVNA
+363 PNDVNS

-407 ASIVLEAT
+407 ASIELKAV
-415 WADDAQTQLQLTSK
+415 WADEAQTKLEVTST
-429 TTFVRDFGTSP
+429 TTFVRDFKNSP

-445 ILTADGLKGSGKE
+445 ILTADGLKGDTND
-458 WYQQNAL
+458 WWQVNAL
-465 SGDASAKSD
+465 SGDAEAKKD
-474 PYLSYYANQPA
+474 PYLAVFANQSSP
-485 VIQNL
+485 IKNI
-490 EFNDVA
+490 EYNDVA
-496 IQISASRGLA
+496 IQLSNSRALA

-511 PASVEGGKTYEH
+511 PGSVEGGKGYEH
-523 TYTFDISKNELVQ
+523 KYVFDVTENELVQ
-536 DKKKLRPVVVLID
+536 DKTKLRPVVVLID
-549 TRTGEAVNADK
+549 TTTGEAVNADK
-560 ISLNNEADGIRQ
+560 VGVSSETDGISEIPSDDELQRADGRSYDLQGRELNAARQ
-572 VENGLST
+572 AMRGI
-579 FENGA
+579 
-584 VFDLCGQKV
+584 
-593 QPELSNSQ
+593 
-601 NSLKK
+601 
-606 GVYIVNG
+606 YIING
-613 KKIIIK
+613 KKVIR

>member
-1 MKKSL
+1 
-6 LLLVSFFVACTMQAQ
+6 MQAQ

-88 LESGNNVSDIASID
+88 LESGNNVPDITSID

-212 LSVGKKTTLTL
+212 LAVGKKTTLTL

-334 MEAMNKLYP
+334 MEGMNKLYG

-351 HNGDAMTITQMY
+351 HNGDPMQVTALY
-363 PNEVNA
+363 PNDVNS

-377 VQNVNPFSGSSGAS
+377 VQNVNPFSGTSGAS

-407 ASIVLEAT
+407 ASIELKAV
-415 WADDAQTQLQLTSK
+415 WADEAQTKLEVTST
-429 TTFVRDFGTSP
+429 TTFVRDFKNSP

-445 ILTADGLKGSGKE
+445 ILTADGLKGDTND
-458 WYQQNAL
+458 WWQVNAL
-465 SGDASAKSD
+465 SGDAEAKKD
-474 PYLSYYANQPA
+474 PYLAVFANQSSP
-485 VIQNL
+485 IKNI
-490 EFNDVA
+490 EYNDVA
-496 IQISASRGLA
+496 IQLSNSRALA

-511 PASVEGGKTYEH
+511 PGSVEGGKGYEH
-523 TYTFDISKNELVQ
+523 KYVFDVTENELVQ
-536 DKKKLRPVVVLID
+536 DKTKLRPVVVLID
-549 TRTGEAVNADK
+549 TTTGEAVNADK
-560 ISLNNEADGIRQ
+560 VGVSSETDGISEIPSGDELQRADGR
-572 VENGLST
+572 SY
-579 FENGA
+579 
-584 VFDLCGQKV
+584 DLQGR
-593 QPELSNSQ
+593 ELNAAHRAMR
-601 NSLKK
+601 
-606 GVYIVNG
+606 GIYIVNG
-613 KKIIIK
+613 KKVIR

>member
-88 LESGNNVSDIASID
+88 LESGNNVPDIASID

-177 AYYGT
+177 AYYGM

-212 LSVGKKTTLTL
+212 LAVGKKTTLTL

-351 HNGDAMTITQMY
+351 HNGDPMQVTALY
-363 PNEVNA
+363 PNDVNS

-377 VQNVNPFSGSSGAS
+377 VLNVNPFSGTNGGS

-407 ASIVLEAT
+407 ASIELKAV
-415 WADDAQTQLQLTSK
+415 WADEAQTKLEVTST
-429 TTFVRDFGTSP
+429 TTFVRDFKNSP

-445 ILTADGLKGSGKE
+445 ILTADGLKGDTND
-458 WYQQNAL
+458 WWQVNAL
-465 SGDASAKSD
+465 SGDAEAKKD
-474 PYLSYYANQPA
+474 PYLAVFANQSSP
-485 VIQNL
+485 IKNI
-490 EFNDVA
+490 EYNDVA
-496 IQISASRGLA
+496 IQLSNSRALA

-511 PASVEGGKTYEH
+511 PGSVEGGKGYEH
-523 TYTFDISKNELVQ
+523 KYVFDVTENELVQ
-536 DKKKLRPVVVLID
+536 DKTKLRPVVVLID
-549 TRTGEAVNADK
+549 TTTGEAVNADK
-560 ISLNNEADGIRQ
+560 VGVSSETDGISEIPSDDELQRADGR
-572 VENGLST
+572 SY
-579 FENGA
+579 
-584 VFDLCGQKV
+584 DLQGR
-593 QPELSNSQ
+593 ELNAAHRAMR
-601 NSLKK
+601 
-606 GVYIVNG
+606 GIYIVNG
-613 KKIIIK
+613 KKVIR

>member
-1 MKKSL
+1 
-6 LLLVSFFVACTMQAQ
+6 MQAQ

-59 GMRITG
+59 GMCITG
-65 INVPLNTAA
+65 INVPLNSAA

-88 LESGNNVSDIASID
+88 LENSTNAPDITSID

-147 PIMCIASNDLGNLY
+147 PIMCIASEDLGNLY

-212 LSVGKKTTLTL
+212 LAVGKKTTLTL
-223 TLENHGTA
+223 PLENHGTA

-244 ETIEKHVNVTVKGS
+244 ETIEKNVAVTVKGG

-278 YPVSITVKKLD
+278 YPVNITVKKLD
-289 GVDNEDVQP
+289 GFDNEDAQP

-334 MEAMNKLYP
+334 MEAMNELYP

-351 HNGDAMTITQMY
+351 HNGDAMTITQLY
-363 PNEVNA
+363 PNDVNS

-397 WKRRQNIIAP
+397 WKRRQNIISP
-407 ASIVLEAT
+407 ASIVLEAV
-415 WADDAQTQLQLTSK
+415 WADDAQTKLQLTSK
-429 TTFVRDFGTSP
+429 TTFVRDFGNSP

-445 ILTADGLKGSGKE
+445 ILTADGLKGEGKE

-465 SGDASAKSD
+465 SGDASAKAD
-474 PYLSYYANQPA
+474 PYLKYYANLPA
-485 VIQNL
+485 VIMDI

-496 IQISASRGLA
+496 IQLSNSRGLA

-511 PASVEGGKTYEH
+511 PASVEGGTTYSH
-523 TYTFDISKNELVQ
+523 TYTFDISSNSLVQ
-536 DKKKLRPVVVLID
+536 DKTKLRPVVVLID

-560 ISLNNEADGIRQ
+560 VSVGDSADGIRQ
-572 VENGLST
+572 LENEQST
-579 FENGA
+579 IANGA
-584 VFDLCGQKV
+584 VYNLSGQRV
-593 QPELSNSQ
+593 SNGSITETVGVP
-601 NSLKK
+601 K

>member
-1 MKKSL
+1 
-6 LLLVSFFVACTMQAQ
+6 MQAQ

-88 LESGNNVSDIASID
+88 LESGNNVPDITSID

-177 AYYGT
+177 AYYGM

-212 LSVGKKTTLTL
+212 LAVGKKTTLTL

-351 HNGDAMTITQMY
+351 HNGDPMQVTALY
-363 PNEVNA
+363 PNDVNS

-377 VQNVNPFSGSSGAS
+377 VLNVNPFSGTNGGS

-407 ASIVLEAT
+407 ASIELKAV
-415 WADDAQTQLQLTSK
+415 WADEAQTKLEVTST
-429 TTFVRDFGTSP
+429 TTFVRDFKNSP

-445 ILTADGLKGSGKE
+445 ILTADGLKGDTND
-458 WYQQNAL
+458 WWQVNAL
-465 SGDASAKSD
+465 SGDAEAKKD
-474 PYLSYYANQPA
+474 PYLAVFANQSSP
-485 VIQNL
+485 IKNI
-490 EFNDVA
+490 EYNDVA
-496 IQISASRGLA
+496 IQLSNSRALA

-511 PASVEGGKTYEH
+511 PGSVEGGKGYEH
-523 TYTFDISKNELVQ
+523 KYVFDVTENELVQ
-536 DKKKLRPVVVLID
+536 DKTKLRPVVVLID
-549 TRTGEAVNADK
+549 TTTGEAVNADK
-560 ISLNNEADGIRQ
+560 VGVSSETDGISEIPSDDELQRADGR
-572 VENGLST
+572 SY
-579 FENGA
+579 
-584 VFDLCGQKV
+584 DLQGR
-593 QPELSNSQ
+593 ELNAAHRAMR
-601 NSLKK
+601 
-606 GVYIVNG
+606 GIYIVNG
-613 KKIIIK
+613 KKVIR